1 MKPLVMNPT
10 FFLGSLIIA
19 FLIAFFNSLFF
30 SFSFIIFAAAQ
41 LTFGQ
46 RVKII
51 EDKFKEV
58 EDGSRKKD

>member
-1 MKPLVMNPT
+1 MKPLVMNPA
-10 FFLGSLIIA
+10 FFLGSLIVV
-19 FLIAFFNSLFF
+19 FLFGFVNSLFF
-30 SFSFIIFAAAQ
+30 SFSFIVFVVAQ

-58 EDGSRKKD
+58 EDGSGKKD